1 MEADTTLLCAAA
13 CECSWSDRFEA
24 LQLLAA
30 LVPPSEVAAL
40 QPSGLSVLHRM
51 ARSPAAVKILLEAA
65 ETPEAAMAVND
76 AGQTPLHLAVQ
87 EYANEHVIRLL
98 LAAAPAAVAV
108 FDAQGRTPLQ
118 LAADFEHGTAVDMLA
133 AVPGADAVQEGS
145 GWTALHAAAACGHTE
160 QVSALL
166 AAAPDAAQATDEH
179 DKTALHYAAALGRT
193 AAVEALLSA
202 DPGGAAATETHNA
215 ATIKVLVAA
224 APATAAALTGGDE
237 TPLHLAAQL
246 GGNAETLQPLL
257 AAAPEAAMAVDAE
270 GCTPLHHAATWAQDD
285 AAELLLAAAPEAAEA
300 CDDEGLLPLQRLL
313 RHSGM
318 RRMVILN
325 NSPQRTLIQLLAA
338 GPAAMVLQALLQ
350 EGEEAQ
356 PFFADFITARPPLS
370 EAEWALVP
378 VPCQGLGSALPTA
391 LAQSSAQA
399 SRLVQHLPD
408 ANAERLRTFALC
420 LARAQRRAHVSLPT
434 PVVWR
439 LLAHFDAPLSV

>member
-1 MEADTTLLCAAA
+1 M
-13 CECSWSDRFEA
+13 
-24 LQLLAA
+24 
-30 LVPPSEVAAL
+30 
-40 QPSGLSVLHRM
+40 
-51 ARSPAAVKILLEAA
+51 
-65 ETPEAAMAVND
+65 
-76 AGQTPLHLAVQ
+76 
-87 EYANEHVIRLL
+87 L
-98 LAAAPAAVAV
+98 LAAAP
-108 FDAQGRTPLQ
+108 
-118 LAADFEHGTAVDMLA
+118 E
-133 AVPGADAVQEGS
+133 
-145 GWTALHAAAACGHTE
+145 
-160 QVSALL
+160 
-166 AAAPDAAQATDEH
+166 
-179 DKTALHYAAALGRT
+179 
-193 AAVEALLSA
+193 
-202 DPGGAAATETHNA
+202 AATIEDVDDYLPIHRAAETHNA